1 MLMKYRNFHC
11 GLSLE
16 NAIIELIFFFFQ
28 PSLLYCFRRPFPL
41 SIKENHELQN
51 RC

>member
-1 MLMKYRNFHC
+1 MKYRNFHC

-28 PSLLYCFRRPFPL
+28 LSLIVLFQTAFPSLNKGK
-41 SIKENHELQN
+41 S
-51 RC
+51 